1 MRPKI
6 ALGIWAGIPVMLLVL
21 ATLDALK
28 PADIPGLPQAPI
40 ATLWALPLDLF
51 LRDLAMALTLG
62 FLLVG
67 GLLANSPSP
76 RMLQLASLFAGAWWF
91 LLVLQ
96 IPLTVSEVLALPL
109 AGSLNPTIV
118 ESLLSQTTLGQVIV
132 IQLALVGAVA
142 LLAWTTRGRI
152 PLVIVGLIAASAA
165 FMPGFSGHSAMSGG
179 HTSATVSLGL
189 HLVVVGMWV
198 GGVVALAALA
208 SVDPGKADVA
218 IRRFSACALVCVIIL
233 AETGLLSASL
243 RMDSLA
249 ELVTSQY
256 GAIVLAKSLVLVIL
270 IGFGWKHR
278 QLLRALAAGSAPPN
292 SAAYFLRLIGFE
304 VAWMSVAIG
313 LAVALS
319 RTSPPGEIPGDVV
332 TPGVLVLL
340 GVALPAWAVM
350 WLGERATR
358 FTRFL
363 PDYPEAVAVGALAL
377 TAVAALAM
385 PELGLLALL
394 GCVVVTGAGWCAIAI
409 AARSRSITAIAILM
423 VGWPILIWWSLRGTP
438 LESTSGTWVVVLL
451 AEGLLVLLAMSLR
464 PTRRTRASVI
474 VEDVAV

>member
-1 MRPKI
+1 MRPKV
-6 ALGIWAGIPVMLLVL
+6 ALGIWVGIPVMLIVL

-67 GLLANSPSP
+67 GLLVSSPSP

-109 AGSLNPTIV
+109 TGSLDPTIV
-118 ESLLSQTTLGQVIV
+118 ASLLSQTTLGQVIV

-142 LLAWTTRGRI
+142 LLTWATRGRI
-152 PLVIVGLIAASAA
+152 PLVIVGLLAASAA

-189 HLVVVGMWV
+189 HLVTVGMWV

-208 SVDPGKADVA
+208 SVDPGKADLA
-218 IRRFSACALVCVIIL
+218 IRRFSACALVCVVIL

-256 GAIVLAKSLVLVIL
+256 GAIVLAKSLVLIIL

-278 QLLRALAAGSAPPN
+278 QVLRALAAGSAPPD

-313 LAVALS
+313 LAVTLS
-319 RTSPPGEIPGDVV
+319 RTAPPGDVPGDVV
-332 TPGVLVLL
+332 VPGVLVLL
-340 GVALPAWAVM
+340 GVALPVWAVV

-358 FTRFL
+358 FTRSL
-363 PDYPEAVAVGALAL
+363 PAYPEAIAVGALAL

-385 PELGLLALL
+385 PGLGLLTLL
-394 GCVVVTGAGWCAIAI
+394 GCVVITGAGWCAISI
-409 AARSRSITAIAILM
+409 AARLRSITAIIILM
-423 VGWPILIWWSLRGTP
+423 VGWPLLIWWSLRGTP
-438 LESTSGTWVVVLL
+438 IESSSGTWAVVLL
-451 AEGLLVLLAMSLR
+451 AEGLLVLVAMSIR
-464 PTRRTRASVI
+464 STRVTHTSPV
-474 VEDVAV
+474 VEDVPV